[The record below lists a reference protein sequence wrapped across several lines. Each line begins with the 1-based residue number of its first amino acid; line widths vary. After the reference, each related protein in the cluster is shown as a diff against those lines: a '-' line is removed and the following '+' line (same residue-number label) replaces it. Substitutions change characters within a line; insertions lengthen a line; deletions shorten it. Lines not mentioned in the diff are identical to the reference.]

1 MIKTVIIPDFQVE
14 KIINGIS
21 EKILARLRV
30 NNNGSVCCEDPE
42 YVSPDVAAQIL
53 GLTPDYMRRIKDDFT
68 HKKIG
73 SKKGGRLLFRRD
85 TLMEEYEK
93 RSI

>member
-1 MIKTVIIPDFQVE
+1 MKMTILPDFQIE
-14 KIINGIS
+14 KIINGVS
-21 EKILARLRV
+21 EKIIAHIRM
-30 NNNGSVCCEDPE
+30 NNNGSVVSEDPE

-53 GLTPDYMRRIKDDFT
+53 GLTPDYLRRIKDDFT

-73 SKKGGRLLFRRD
+73 SKKGGRLLFRLD